1 MKGVP
6 PKPPKPKMIKNTV
19 FKTYKRILTP
29 PKQQSAWYDSWGT
42 AKIKGTNWCQ
52 S

>member
-1 MKGVP
+1 MGNINPNDPIGRK
-6 PKPPKPKMIKNTV
+6 TTT
-19 FKTYKRILTP
+19 FKTYKRTLPP

-52 S
+52 N